1 MNSAE
6 LPHGFRLRPS
16 AAGCIMRAQKSYQ
29 NRKGG
34 LIMKSF
40 KRIGTKATAALLVM
54 LLTLFALSGCGEPQ
68 SDGSNAA
75 SSSGGD
81 SAPSVS
87 AEEPSADQPE
97 DQIYEVALT
106 FVNDKYIAEGDESL
120 VKLITDV
127 SGSVKVPADEKG
139 IDEACLQT
147 IELLKKVPEGQA
159 DLTTVIGNDMKIN
172 SVKVDSEGRATV
184 DLAEVPAD
192 GMDNYTEQFFI
203 YQITSTLMNS
213 FSEVSGVTFTV
224 AGQQAETI
232 GGHMDA
238 AAVYTLTDVDNF
250 NMPS

>member
-16 AAGCIMRAQKSYQ
+16 AAGCIMRAQKRYQ

-34 LIMKSF
+34 IIMKSF

-75 SSSGGD
+75 SSSSGD

-120 VKLITDV
+120 
-127 SGSVKVPADEKG
+127 
-139 IDEACLQT
+139 
-147 IELLKKVPEGQA
+147 A

-238 AAVYTLTDVDNF
+238 TAVYTLTDVDNF

>member
-34 LIMKSF
+34 IIMKSF

-75 SSSGGD
+75 SSSSGD
-81 SAPSVS
+81 LAPSVS

-139 IDEACLQT
+139 IDEA
-147 IELLKKVPEGQA
+147 
-159 DLTTVIGNDMKIN
+159 
-172 SVKVDSEGRATV
+172 
-184 DLAEVPAD
+184 
-192 GMDNYTEQFFI
+192 
-203 YQITSTLMNS
+203 
-213 FSEVSGVTFTV
+213 
-224 AGQQAETI
+224 
-232 GGHMDA
+232 
-238 AAVYTLTDVDNF
+238 
-250 NMPS
+250 